1 MNDGRRTWVA
11 SIAALGLI
19 AITVSLGNWQ
29 MRRAAEK
36 LEQQRQIDDAT
47 ALEPLVLNA
56 ALLDHPSAVIGRR
69 VRVSGRFDDRL
80 SVFIDNRTYRGRAGF
95 HVLTPLE
102 IDGSERRVLVLRGW
116 VAQDPAYRNRL
127 PDPAAWAGEQSL
139 LARAP
144 PDLAQVLEL
153 CSSAAPAAQERLWHN
168 ASLDRYSQ
176 WSGLPLAGFVLR
188 QLDTPESGPVGQV
201 ALIRDW
207 PVPGAGVDKH
217 RAYAFQ
223 WYSMSALT
231 VLLWGWMLKRRRR
244 RTSP

>member
-1 MNDGRRTWVA
+1 MKEGRRRGLA
-11 SIAALGLI
+11 SVAALALI
-19 AITVSLGNWQ
+19 AVTVSLGNWQ

-36 LEQQRQIDDAT
+36 LELQRQIDDAA
-47 ALEPLVLNA
+47 ALEPLELNA

-102 IDGSERRVLVLRGW
+102 MTGSERRVLVLRGW
-116 VAQDPAYRNRL
+116 IAQDPAHRSRL
-127 PDPAAWAGEQSL
+127 PDLAARAGEQTL
-139 LARAP
+139 LALAQA
-144 PDLAQVLEL
+144 DLAQVLEL
-153 CSSAAPAAQERLWHN
+153 SASAPPAAQERLWQN
-168 ASLDRYSQ
+168 ASLERYAQ
-176 WSGLPLAGFVLR
+176 WSGVPLAGFVLR
-188 QLDTPESGPVGQV
+188 QLDTPEADSAGQ
-201 ALIRDW
+201 ATLIRDW

-244 RTSP
+244 TSP